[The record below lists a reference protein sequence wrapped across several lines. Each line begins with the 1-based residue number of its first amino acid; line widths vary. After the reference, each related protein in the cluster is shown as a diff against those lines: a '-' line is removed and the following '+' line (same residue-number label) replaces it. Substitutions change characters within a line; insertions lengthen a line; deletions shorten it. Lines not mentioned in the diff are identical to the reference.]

1 MSRQPATRRTSASN
15 GSKDQDQRDQRTK
28 RTKDKETKDKGT
40 RVNRTNTDAEDYR
53 TTSMRLRRDV
63 IERAKV
69 LALRQRLAMAQVI
82 EAAVD
87 EYLAAHELP
96 RSRRAAP

>member
-1 MSRQPATRRTSASN
+1 
-15 GSKDQDQRDQRTK
+15 
-28 RTKDKETKDKGT
+28 
-40 RVNRTNTDAEDYR
+40 
-53 TTSMRLRRDV
+53 MRLRRDV

-96 RSRRAAP
+96 RARSTTP